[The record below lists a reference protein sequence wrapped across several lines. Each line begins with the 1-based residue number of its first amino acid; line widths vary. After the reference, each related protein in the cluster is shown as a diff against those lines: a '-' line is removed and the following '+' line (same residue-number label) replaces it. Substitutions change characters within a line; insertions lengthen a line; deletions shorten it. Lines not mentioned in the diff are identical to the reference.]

1 MTAVRLKHISRFRDR
16 HGHLRH
22 YLRLPGRKPVALP
35 GAPGSAEFM
44 AAYNAAV
51 TAAAADEP
59 KKAPEPAAGTFDA
72 LAVAY
77 YASTAFSNL
86 RASTQ
91 AAYRR
96 IVEEVRRKHGNK
108 PVRLLDAEGVRVLMG
123 EKSEHVTA
131 ANHRLRL
138 LRALMGR
145 AVEMKMIAADPT
157 AGVRRLRY
165 RTDGYPTWSE
175 ADIQL
180 YEAKWPSGTRE
191 RLALALLLYTG
202 QRRSDVVR
210 MGRQHLTEIVLPDG
224 SRRPGIRVR
233 QVKTGHEIAIPLHA
247 ELAAELAQV
256 PKDQL
261 TYLLTS
267 FGKPFSPRGFYNLFR
282 DWCDDAGV
290 PPGRSPHGLRKGCGR
305 RLAEAGATA
314 HQIMSVLGLR
324 TLALAE
330 VYTRAAAQA
339 RMAAEGMDRI
349 ANITSNPAP
358 PELPTLQKTG
368 G

>member
-35 GAPGSAEFM
+35 GQPGSPEFM

-51 TAAAADEP
+51 AAATPAEP
-59 KKAPEPAAGTFDA
+59 KKAPEPAPGTFDA

-77 YASTAFSNL
+77 YTCAKFTNL
-86 RASTQ
+86 RPSTQ

-108 PVRLLDAEGVRVLMG
+108 PVGLLDAEGVRLLMG

-138 LRALMGR
+138 LRALMAR
-145 AVEMKMIAADPT
+145 AVELKWIAADPT
-157 AGVRRLRY
+157 MGVRRLHY
-165 RTDGYPTWSE
+165 KTDGYPTWSE
-175 ADIQL
+175 EEIKV
-180 YEAKWPSGTRE
+180 YETKWKSGTRE
-191 RLALALLLYTG
+191 RLAFALLLYTG

-210 MGRQHLTEIVLPDG
+210 MGRQHLTEILLPDG
-224 SRRPGIRVR
+224 TRRPGIRVR
-233 QVKTGHEIAIPLHA
+233 QVKTGRELTIPLHA
-247 ELAAELAQV
+247 ELAAELEHV
-256 PKDQL
+256 PQDQL
-261 TYLLTS
+261 TFLLTS

-282 DWCDDAGV
+282 EWCDKAGI

-305 RLAEAGATA
+305 RLAEAGASA
-314 HQIMSVLGLR
+314 HQIMSILGVSLKV
-324 TLALAE
+324 AE
-330 VYTRAAAQA
+330 IYTRAAEQA
-339 RMAAEGMDRI
+339 RLAVGGMDRI
-349 ANITSNPAP
+349 ANTISNPNP